1 MHTNS
6 LINLSP
12 VLNVAF
18 MGLVVALG
26 PISWVWMQKTPIL
39 ADYGTSLEEAIWSR
53 ESIRIQRLLMLSQ
66 ITLFLTFDLLIF
78 GAYTRLTDSGLG
90 CPDWPGCYGYTT
102 PNGAS
107 SMIEGAQL
115 LMPTGPVTHFK
126 AWIEMIHRYLATG
139 VGVLILTTSLF
150 AWFNKL
156 EASIRWSSLALLVWV
171 CVQGAFGAF
180 TVTMKLF
187 PAIVS
192 MHLMGAITLLMMLV
206 FFISAQRGLIKV
218 RSELKNGRT
227 LTDVNSRISSPLNQ
241 NSTAHAE
248 RIDQMTNLLGGLAPL
263 SSRTSTKFI
272 AKLFG
277 FAVVLVLCQ
286 ILLGGWVSTN
296 YAVTACSTFP
306 MCQNSWWPDMD
317 FAHGFEIWRPLGL
330 TSSGENL
337 SFSALT
343 AIHYA
348 HRLFAYF
355 IIAFI
360 GWLGWRLSR
369 EGKFKNFGYM
379 IWGVIALQVITG
391 ISNAI
396 FQWPLL
402 SAVMHT
408 GGAAS
413 LVIILFTGFLMA
425 RESTQLIK
433 SNQTIESLEVND
445 SVQHSRASL

>member
-1 MHTNS
+1 
-6 LINLSP
+6 
-12 VLNVAF
+12 
-18 MGLVVALG
+18 
-26 PISWVWMQKTPIL
+26 
-39 ADYGTSLEEAIWSR
+39 
-53 ESIRIQRLLMLSQ
+53 
-66 ITLFLTFDLLIF
+66 
-78 GAYTRLTDSGLG
+78 
-90 CPDWPGCYGYTT
+90 
-102 PNGAS
+102 
-107 SMIEGAQL
+107 
-115 LMPTGPVTHFK
+115 
-126 AWIEMIHRYLATG
+126 
-139 VGVLILTTSLF
+139 
-150 AWFNKL
+150 
-156 EASIRWSSLALLVWV
+156 
-171 CVQGAFGAF
+171 
-180 TVTMKLF
+180 MKLF

-355 IIAFI
+355 VIAFI

>member
-248 RIDQMTNLLGGLAPL
+248 RIDQMTNLLGDLAPL

-355 IIAFI
+355 VIAFI

-369 EGKFKNFGYM
+369 EDKFKNFGYM

>member
-248 RIDQMTNLLGGLAPL
+248 RIDQMTNLLGDLAPL

-286 ILLGGWVSTN
+286 IIFGGWVCTN

-355 IIAFI
+355 VIAFI

-369 EGKFKNFGYM
+369 EDKFKNFGYM